1 MKKAVILL
9 MALVALMPVEAKKV
23 KKAEQTDREYWA
35 GLTYKMAA
43 PVLENM
49 AKGELQKNMK
59 TEFSPSFDNR
69 NRKVVYM
76 ETFGRLMAGIAPWL
90 ALPDSSFGGSPAEMK
105 EREMVH
111 QLREWALASYKN
123 SVDPESPDYL
133 VWGASGQN
141 LVDAAYIAESFIRA
155 YDALWVPLDQTT
167 KDRYPGCW
175 DVSAGGFVLSGEDSP
190 DAVRRELREELGLEA
205 APEALSFLFT
215 EPFSYVLDDFYLV
228 RSEADPGELTLQPEE
243 VSEAKWAPQ
252 DEVEAMI
259 ADGRFVDYPLD
270 GMRRVFRLAAER

>member
-1 MKKAVILL
+1 MELLDIYNEKRERTGRVIARNGEVFEGERLL
-9 MALVALMPVEAKKV
+9 VVHAFVVNGK
-23 KKAEQTDREYWA
+23 
-35 GLTYKMAA
+35 
-43 PVLENM
+43 N
-49 AKGELQKNMK
+49 ELLIQ
-59 TEFSPSFDNR
+59 R
-69 NRKVVYM
+69 R
-76 ETFGRLMAGIAPWL
+76 
-90 ALPDSSFGGSPAEMK
+90 
-105 EREMVH
+105 
-111 QLREWALASYKN
+111 
-123 SVDPESPDYL
+123 
-133 VWGASGQN
+133 
-141 LVDAAYIAESFIRA
+141 
-155 YDALWVPLDQTT
+155 QTT

-205 APEALSFLFT
+205 APDALSFLFT

-228 RSEADPGELTLQPEE
+228 RAEVDPGELTLQPEE